1 VPGTEQAVLAADYP
15 PREERRPVVLTGWLV
30 RPGQEQAHDFAIDNL
45 SYGGC
50 RIQTAARLARGDEVH
65 LTVLRRGAIP
75 ATVRWQ
81 NAYGIGVSF
90 TPQPPDRVEKPRKV
104 ERLPLQ
110 VEVIVRQS
118 GRRGR
123 PLEVSDLSRFGCC
136 LTFEDQ
142 PFEGEWVWIALPG
155 LAPIEARVR
164 WVEARRAGVEFVQ
177 PIYEAVFDLLLLRW
191 GLGD

>member
-1 VPGTEQAVLAADYP
+1 
-15 PREERRPVVLTGWLV
+15 
-30 RPGQEQAHDFAIDNL
+30 
-45 SYGGC
+45 
-50 RIQTAARLARGDEVH
+50 
-65 LTVLRRGAIP
+65 
-75 ATVRWQ
+75 
-81 NAYGIGVSF
+81 
-90 TPQPPDRVEKPRKV
+90 VEKPRKV

-164 WVEARRAGVEFVQ
+164 WVEARRAGVEFVH